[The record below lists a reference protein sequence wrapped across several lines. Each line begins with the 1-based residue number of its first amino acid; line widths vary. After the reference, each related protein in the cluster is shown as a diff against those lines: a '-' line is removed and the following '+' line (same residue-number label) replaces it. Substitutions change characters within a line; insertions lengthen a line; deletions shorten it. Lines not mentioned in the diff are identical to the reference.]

1 MKNLY
6 VLSIILFCLLVSGCK
21 SSGNNAPVENA
32 VSNAVQDDQAV
43 ESSSDDGEMEDWQ
56 RYNDL
61 EYDDDGLQ
69 YDGTMDDEWYGTKN
83 IPECEQWPADACT
96 ISPELAMDIIE
107 RGAVNEVNV
116 YKQVPLMWVRDP
128 DSMRKLI
135 AAGANVNARDENLM
149 TPLMYAETLEA
160 MKILVDNG
168 AEVNATDDEGRTAL
182 FYVESVEAAKG
193 FLTIGVD
200 PSIRDKYGKTCLE
213 VDGTDTS
220 ILSIKAVSYI
230 HQALY
235 E

>member
-6 VLSIILFCLLVSGCK
+6 MLSFILFCLIVSGCK
-21 SSGNNAPVENA
+21 SSGNNAPVENTA
-32 VSNAVQDDQAV
+32 SYAVQDDQAV
-43 ESSSDDGEMEDWQ
+43 ESSLDDEETEDTMEDV
-56 RYNDL
+56 
-61 EYDDDGLQ
+61 
-69 YDGTMDDEWYGTKN
+69 WYGTKN
-83 IPECEQWPADACT
+83 LPECEQWPADACI
-96 ISPELAMDIIE
+96 ISPELATDIIK

-135 AAGANVNARDENLM
+135 AAGANVNARDEDLM
-149 TPLMYAETLEA
+149 TPLMYAVTLET

-168 AEVNATDDEGRTAL
+168 AEVNAIDDEGRTAL

-193 FLTIGVD
+193 FLAIGVD
-200 PSIRDKYGKTCLE
+200 PSIRDKYGLTCLE
-213 VDGTDTS
+213 VDDTDTS

-230 HQALY
+230 EQALY